1 MTYNNKKYDTLHYC
15 TSHHNIMM
23 EMQICVYTNINKN
36 MVTQTLKQEIT
47 QLEANF
53 CAGLSDSNRL
63 LILYALN
70 EKPLNVT
77 DLANEL
83 GLSQPT
89 MSRHLKILRERGLVY
104 TIRTG
109 TVITYHLSDP
119 RLIQAL
125 DLLRNVMRERL
136 THQANLINEIS
147 QENV

>member
-1 MTYNNKKYDTLHYC
+1 
-15 TSHHNIMM
+15 MM
-23 EMQICVYTNINKN
+23 GMQICVYANIGKN
-36 MVTQTLKQEIT
+36 MITPTLHQEIT

-53 CAGLSDSNRL
+53 CAALSDPNRL

-77 DLANEL
+77 ELTNEL

-89 MSRHLKILRERGLVY
+89 MSRHLKVLRERGLVQ
-104 TIRTG
+104 TVRTG
-109 TVITYHLSDP
+109 TIITYHLSDP

-136 THQANLINEIS
+136 THQANLINEIP
-147 QENV
+147 

>member
-1 MTYNNKKYDTLHYC
+1 MITPTL
-15 TSHHNIMM
+15 
-23 EMQICVYTNINKN
+23 Q
-36 MVTQTLKQEIT
+36 QEIT

-53 CAGLSDSNRL
+53 CAALSDPSRL

-77 DLANEL
+77 ELTHEL

-89 MSRHLKILRERGLVY
+89 ISRHLKVLRERGLVY
-104 TIRTG
+104 AVRAG

-136 THQANLINEIS
+136 AHQASLINEIS
-147 QENV
+147 